1 MKNEF
6 LKKAAAVM
14 TAATM
19 LGTSAFA
26 AVAINDHGVSYDS
39 TSKQLTVKYDG
50 VDASKQASLLVYNI
64 TALTEALADTTPGYT
79 DQATTPIVAIDQTAA
94 SGEFTA
100 VLPDS
105 VEAGNKLAVKVGA
118 TGETTPAAEVFT
130 VPSAAAIAYGDVDND
145 GSITVTDVAYIFSRA
160 KKAYADDAIATELGI
175 SAAEFDARADVD
187 GDGSVTVT
195 DVAYVFSRAKKVTDP
210 FPAEGTVT
218 P

>member
-26 AVAINDHGVSYDS
+26 AVAINDNGVAYDS
-39 TSKQLTVKYDG
+39 ATKQLTVKYDG

-64 TALTEALADTTPGYT
+64 TALTEALADTTPGYA

-130 VPSAAAIAYGDVDND
+130 VPSAGAVAYGDVDNNGEINGLD
-145 GSITVTDVAYIFSRA
+145 VTYVLSRVKGQLADTDEPVA
-160 KKAYADDAIATELGI
+160 TLG
-175 SAAEFDARADVD
+175 AAEFAARADVD
-187 GDGSVTVT
+187 GNGEVNGLDVT
-195 DVAYVFSRAKKVTDP
+195 YILSKVKGQLDT